1 MKENDNLYTK
11 KVPFRGFQGIFFMF
25 AAFTLLFVSCGK
37 KEVVILPT
45 DSGLIP
51 TKFETVTE
59 NGDTTH
65 LYVLKNANGMEVCVT
80 NIGARIVTVWVPD
93 KDGNKKNVVIGYDS
107 IQPYMK
113 LNDSYGALMGRY
125 ANRIADAT
133 FILDRVTYR
142 LRANDGKNT
151 IHGGPRGFA
160 WQYFKIEQSDAQS
173 LTASY
178 FSKAGEE
185 GFPGNLNL
193 SVTYSLTD
201 DNALNIDYQATSKPA
216 TVLNLTNHSYFNLS
230 GAGASTIEDH
240 SLYINATE
248 YTVLGEGKIPTGAFA
263 KVANTPFDYTHLQPI
278 NTKTFYDLNY
288 VLQNKGNIN
297 ELIAKAVSKTTGI
310 SMEVFTTEP
319 GVQLFTPGWVSSFCL
334 ETQHFPDSPHH
345 PNFPTTILRVDSVYN
360 STTIYKFGIE

>member
-1 MKENDNLYTK
+1 MKENDNLYEK
-11 KVPFRGFQGIFFMF
+11 KVPFRGFRGFFSLAVF
-25 AAFTLLFVSCGK
+25 ALLLVSCGK
-37 KEVVILPT
+37 KEVILPDT
-45 DSGLIP
+45 DSGLHPADFVTI
-51 TKFETVTE
+51 TE
-59 NGDTTH
+59 NGDTTQ

-80 NIGARIVTVWVPD
+80 NIGARIVSVLVPD

-107 IQPYMK
+107 IQPYMR

-125 ANRIADAT
+125 AGRIADAS

-142 LRANDGKNT
+142 LRPNDGKNT

-160 WQYFKIEQSDAQS
+160 GQYFKIEQSGAQS

-178 FSKAGEE
+178 FSKNLEE

-193 SVTYSLTD
+193 AVTYTLTD
-201 DNALNIDYQATSKPA
+201 DNALNIGYEATSNPA

-230 GAGASTIEDH
+230 GAGTKTIEDH
-240 SLYINATE
+240 SLYINAAE
-248 YTVLGEGKIPTGAFA
+248 YTVLGEGKIPTGSFA
-263 KVANTPFDYTHLQPI
+263 KVKNTPFDYTNLRPI
-278 NTKTFYDLNY
+278 DTQTFYDLNY
-288 VLQNKGNIN
+288 VLQNKGNIK
-297 ELIAKAVSKTTGI
+297 EVIAKAVSKTTGI